1 MKILGQNI
9 TFRVLERLKDLRKL
23 PHGCEIIVL
32 DHWYTV
38 IHFYSKADYVIVLT
52 EGPWIVLG
60 HYLMVTTCQPNFC
73 PSAAIISSTLVWVQF
88 LQMPIEFFNR
98 EVLIHMGNQI
108 GTTTKVDE
116 ATASVLHGRFGRF
129 YVEIDVNKPLIP
141 CVRLMGRVQ
150 RVEYEGLHVICFNC
164 GQYGQ

>member
-1 MKILGQNI
+1 
-9 TFRVLERLKDLRKL
+9 
-23 PHGCEIIVL
+23 
-32 DHWYTV
+32 
-38 IHFYSKADYVIVLT
+38 
-52 EGPWIVLG
+52 
-60 HYLMVTTCQPNFC
+60 
-73 PSAAIISSTLVWVQF
+73 
-88 LQMPIEFFNR
+88 MPIEFFNR

-150 RVEYEGLHVICFNC
+150 RVEYEGLHVEEATSSPPHPMVTVVDSSMQDDIDMDGVPNNL
-164 GQYGQ
+164 QTLVDH